1 MLILVKLLHTA
12 VWAILVGCILAL
24 PAVAFRRRFDV
35 ALILT
40 AVMLIECGILALN
53 HFRCPL
59 TDLAARYTQD
69 RSDAFDIYLP
79 GWLARYN
86 QAIFGTTF
94 VINEFIVLW
103 LWRSR
108 RHVLQPTPHDHGL
121 DQSHQS
127 LS

>member
-1 MLILVKLLHTA
+1 MTNNDLHERSILRSVLILVKLLHTV

-24 PAVAFRRRFDV
+24 PIMAARRRFDV

-40 AVMLIECGILALN
+40 VVIVVECGILALN

-79 GWLARYN
+79 GWLARFN
-86 QAIFGTTF
+86 QKIFGTVF
-94 VINEFIVLW
+94 VVNELVVLW
-103 LWRSR
+103 YWKKK
-108 RHVLQPTPHDHGL
+108 
-121 DQSHQS
+121 
-127 LS
+127 